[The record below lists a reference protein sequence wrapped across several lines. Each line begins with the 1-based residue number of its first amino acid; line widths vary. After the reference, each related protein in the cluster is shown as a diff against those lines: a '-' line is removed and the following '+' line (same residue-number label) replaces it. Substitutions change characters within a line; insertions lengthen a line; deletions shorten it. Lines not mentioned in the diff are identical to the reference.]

1 MSYIHVVHGIGS
13 RCHVGRGTP
22 RESGETGQEGDKQTA
37 TDDTASPGKVVAT
50 ETHSAAV
57 GGAASCCLP
66 VTRLQEEAEERERRR
81 REGRIMERNSH
92 HALWDGGSGYY
103 SPVSGQIGRV

>member
-1 MSYIHVVHGIGS
+1 MHYGVGS

-37 TDDTASPGKVVAT
+37 TDD
-50 ETHSAAV
+50 
-57 GGAASCCLP
+57 GAASCFLP
-66 VTRLQEEAEERERRR
+66 VTILQEEAEERERR

-103 SPVSGQIGRV
+103 SPVSRQNSRV